1 MPASRLRA
9 LVATT
14 ALVLLPALGALAP
27 SAARAAP
34 VPPGFFGVTMSGDL
48 LRFGQPTGPAMRG
61 VRSAG
66 VRSVTLAF
74 NWINNQR
81 TPARDYGWVVTDRV
95 VAAAARAGITIQPN
109 LVQSPE
115 WSRRDPAEQWS
126 PPRDPEDFAAYAAAL
141 VHRYGDRGAFWR
153 EHPRA
158 APAADPPLAGL
169 ERAGGGLPAGRP
181 EPVLGRRPALPAS
194 ATCRCCA
201 RRAGRSTRPI
211 AVPASSWPA

>member
-1 MPASRLRA
+1 M
-9 LVATT
+9 
-14 ALVLLPALGALAP
+14 
-27 SAARAAP
+27 
-34 VPPGFFGVTMSGDL
+34 TMGGDL

-126 PPRDPEDFAAYAAAL
+126 PPRDPADFAAYAAAL
-141 VHRYGDRGAFWR
+141 VHRYGDRGSFWR
-153 EHPRA
+153 EHPA
-158 APAADPPLAGL
+158 
-169 ERAGGGLPAGRP
+169 LPRRP
-181 EPVLGRRPALPAS
+181 IRRWQVWNEPVGGSRPDGPS
-194 ATCRCCA
+194 QFWVDDRPFQVPATCRCCA

-211 AVPASSWPA
+211 AGPASSWPA